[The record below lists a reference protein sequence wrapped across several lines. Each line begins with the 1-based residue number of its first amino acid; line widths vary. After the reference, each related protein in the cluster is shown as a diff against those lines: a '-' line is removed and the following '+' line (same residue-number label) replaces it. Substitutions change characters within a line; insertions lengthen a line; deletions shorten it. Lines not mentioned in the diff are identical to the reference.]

1 MARWS
6 NPVQPEAL
14 MARRRQ
20 PKTRSQLMAS
30 VRQRDTKPEQRL
42 REALWAAGCRY
53 RKQARL
59 PGRPDLA
66 FPGACLAV
74 FVDGCYWHGCPRHYS
89 SPTTNRA
96 FWIEKL
102 RANDERDQRKD
113 AELAA
118 LGWRVLH
125 VWECEIKTEIEA
137 VVARVQR
144 ALGRRGEPPVL
155 ADGEPAW
162 PRTWFS
168 CACGSADVQVF
179 AVTGPG
185 SLNVRAT
192 RRPESASLRCRTCG
206 IRFDAAVGG
215 SP

>member
-6 NPVQPEAL
+6 NPVQLEAA

-30 VRQRDTKPEQRL
+30 VRQRDTRPELLL
-42 REALWAAGCRY
+42 RRALWASGCRY
-53 RKQARL
+53 RKQAEL

-66 FPGACLAV
+66 FPGARLAV

-89 SPTTNRA
+89 SPATNRG
-96 FWIEKL
+96 FWNDKL

-113 AELAA
+113 AELVG

-125 VWECEIKTEIEA
+125 VWECEIKGDLEA

-144 ALGRRGEPPVL
+144 ALGRSQAPPL
-155 ADGEPAW
+155 AAEAPAAYR
-162 PRTWFS
+162 PPWF
-168 CACGSADVQVF
+168 ACGCGGRDVQVF

-185 SLNVRAT
+185 SLHPRAR
-192 RRPESASLRCRTCG
+192 RRPQGASVRCRSCG
-206 IRFDAAVGG
+206 ERFDAQVGEG
-215 SP
+215 S